1 MDPTLQT
8 NERLLVLEA
17 HKVNH
22 SDIVVVKHPKIKNKT
37 IIKRVIGV
45 PGDHISLKNNVLK
58 INRKI
63 IKEDYLNK
71 YLGLFI
77 EDGLQKGYSYN
88 AWYQVVASNSKNFTN
103 QDFKVFVP
111 ESHYFL
117 LGDNRLISEDSRM
130 FRNIE
135 SKQIIGKSI
144 VRIWPIKI
152 GSRQS

>member
-1 MDPTLQT
+1 M
-8 NERLLVLEA
+8 
-17 HKVNH
+17 
-22 SDIVVVKHPKIKNKT
+22 
-37 IIKRVIGV
+37 
-45 PGDHISLKNNVLK
+45 
-58 INRKI
+58 
-63 IKEDYLNK
+63 
-71 YLGLFI
+71 
-77 EDGLQKGYSYN
+77 
-88 AWYQVVASNSKNFTN
+88 VASNSKNFTN

>member
-88 AWYQVVASNSKNFTN
+88 A
-103 QDFKVFVP
+103 
-111 ESHYFL
+111 
-117 LGDNRLISEDSRM
+117 
-130 FRNIE
+130 
-135 SKQIIGKSI
+135 
-144 VRIWPIKI
+144 
-152 GSRQS
+152 